1 MKKILLILCIAAL
14 FAWGCAEKQ
23 VQTVPEQQTQKET
36 APQPVEEKAPVK
48 AEQPKE
54 EAKTVDPYTKLPVEH
69 RVTKGECLWWISE
82 FKEVYNDP
90 FMWPLIF
97 KANRDKIKNPDRIYP
112 NQVFSIPRAFTLEEL
127 QAGRKKAGAGKP
139 FNPPKEANL
148 PQDIKA
154 ALGWGK

>member
-1 MKKILLILCIAAL
+1 MKKVWLTLCIVAL

-23 VQTVPEQQTQKET
+23 VRTAPEQQTPQET
-36 APQPVEEKAPVK
+36 SAQPAEEKAPVQ

-54 EAKTVDPYTKLPVEH
+54 VAQTVDAYSQLPVEH

-82 FKEVYNDP
+82 YKEVYNDP

-97 KANRDKIKNPDRIYP
+97 KANRDKIKNPDLIYP
-112 NQVFSIPRAFTLEEL
+112 DQVFSIPRAFTLDEL
-127 QAGRKKAGAGKP
+127 QAGRKQAGAAKP
-139 FNPPKEANL
+139 YNPPKEANL

-154 ALGWGK
+154 ALGWGN